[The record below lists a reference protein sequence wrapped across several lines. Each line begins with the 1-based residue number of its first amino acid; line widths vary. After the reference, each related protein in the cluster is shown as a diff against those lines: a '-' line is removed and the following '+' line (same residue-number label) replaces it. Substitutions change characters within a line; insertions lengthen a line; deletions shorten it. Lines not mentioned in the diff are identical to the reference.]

1 MFMFLTSYRPVLKFQ
16 ISNLGPFKTSSLR
29 EFRNG
34 SAQKGT
40 WHMATVSRSR
50 SKSGPPF
57 WARCKGPMEDQ
68 SGEKEGKTK
77 KVCAKNL
84 RYSNTEYGTWL
95 KGMNWWTNPF
105 RSLMLLTSGKSHVY
119 DSILQ
124 EESWQQAQHQPASL
138 CAGSVALLMLP
149 QMNSEG
155 NMDVLKPLFFNR
167 VVFYSRFMKLEKV
180 NEQKTIHHLFDMM

>member
-1 MFMFLTSYRPVLKFQ
+1 MLLAKRFPSYYVYVSNVVSVVKFQ
-16 ISNLGPFKTSSLR
+16 ILVHSKPPACGKFAMAPPKRAHGIWPLSAAVETNPGPLFER
-29 EFRNG
+29 
-34 SAQKGT
+34 A
-40 WHMATVSRSR
+40 A
-50 SKSGPPF
+50 
-57 WARCKGPMEDQ
+57 KGPWKI
-68 SGEKEGKTK
+68 SLVKRKGKQK

-155 NMDVLKPLFFNR
+155 NMDVLNPLFFNR
-167 VVFYSRFMKLEKV
+167 VVFLLEIYETGKS
-180 NEQKTIHHLFDMM
+180 